1 VGRITALLLTAAA
14 VALGY
19 ALVASNDSLAGVG
32 LVFLGMYYAV
42 ALVVVLAID
51 FIVTALIRSN
61 RAIRRAEN

>member
-1 VGRITALLLTAAA
+1 MGRITALLLTAAA